1 MMEYVF
7 DFMRLLGGDRAGATR
22 GRGSAGRGGAGRGA
36 KPGVLLQ
43 LRLVFYGV
51 LLGLMIP
58 VIRQVDWSP
67 LVPPGLKVEWPT
79 GFGIAWPAGH
89 LRVPGGWGWG
99 RDAAK
104 TGVSSDAAAAGTA
117 RNGGAATGG
126 VTTGTLA
133 TAAGVA
139 SAASTAAA
147 AASALSGGKPVSA
160 RFTICG
166 RAKRIN
172 CMVDGD
178 TFWMAGT
185 KIRIAD
191 IDTPETHP
199 PRCAREARLGRAA
212 TVKMQGMLNAGPF
225 KLAPIKRDVDRYGR
239 KLRIVER
246 GGVSL
251 GALLVR
257 QGLARRYGGGKRSPW
272 C

>member
-7 DFMRLLGGDRAGATR
+7 DFMRLLSGDRAGATR
-22 GRGSAGRGGAGRGA
+22 RGGSSRGA
-36 KPGVLLQ
+36 APGVLLQ
-43 LRLVFYGV
+43 LRLVSLGV
-51 LLGLMIP
+51 LLGLMMP
-58 VIRQVDWSP
+58 VIRQIDWSA
-67 LVPPGLKVEWPT
+67 LVPPGLTIEWPT

-99 RDAAK
+99 ADAAK
-104 TGVSSDAAAAGTA
+104 AEASAAAVAAAGAATKA
-117 RNGGAATGG
+117 GAAATGA
-126 VTTGTLA
+126 LA

-139 SAASTAAA
+139 SAASSAAA
-147 AASALSGGKPVSA
+147 LASALSGGKAVSA
-160 RFTICG
+160 HFTICG
-166 RAKRIN
+166 HAKRID

-199 PRCAREARLGRAA
+199 PRCAREGRLGEAA
-212 TVKMQGMLNAGPF
+212 TVKMQALLNAGPF
-225 KLAPIKRDVDRYGR
+225 TLTPIKRDVDRYGR

-246 GGVSL
+246 DGVSL
-251 GALLVR
+251 GAVLVR
-257 QGLARRYGGGKRSPW
+257 HGLARHYGGGKRSPW

>member
-1 MMEYVF
+1 MEYVF

-22 GRGSAGRGGAGRGA
+22 GRGGSARGTR
-36 KPGVLLQ
+36 PGVLLQ

-51 LLGLMIP
+51 LLGLMMP
-58 VIRQVDWSP
+58 VIRQIDWAA
-67 LVPPGLKVEWPT
+67 LVPPGLKIEWPT

-99 RDAAK
+99 ADAAK
-104 TGVSSDAAAAGTA
+104 AEASSAAAGAATNA
-117 RNGGAATGG
+117 GAATAA
-126 VTTGTLA
+126 TAATGALA

-139 SAASTAAA
+139 SAATTVAA
-147 AASALSGGKPVSA
+147 AASALSGGKAVSA

-166 RAKRIN
+166 HAKRID

-199 PRCAREARLGRAA
+199 PRCAREARLGQAA
-212 TVKMQGMLNAGPF
+212 TLKMQALLNAGPF
-225 KLAPIKRDVDRYGR
+225 TLTPIKRDVDRYGR

-246 GGVSL
+246 GGESL
-251 GALLVR
+251 GAVLVR
-257 QGLARRYGGGKRSPW
+257 HGLARRYGGGKRSPW
-272 C
+272 CGWS

>member
-1 MMEYVF
+1 MEYVF

-22 GRGSAGRGGAGRGA
+22 GRGSARRPA
-36 KPGVLLQ
+36 PGILLQ

-51 LLGLMIP
+51 LLGLMMP
-58 VIRQVDWSP
+58 VIRQIDWSA
-67 LVPPGLKVEWPT
+67 LVPPGLKIEWPT

-89 LRVPGGWGWG
+89 FRVPGGWGG
-99 RDAAK
+99 AEAEDSAK
-104 TGVSSDAAAAGTA
+104 AEASSAAAASGA
-117 RNGGAATGG
+117 VADAGGATAA
-126 VTTGTLA
+126 TGTLA
-133 TAAGVA
+133 TAAGIA

-166 RAKRIN
+166 HAKRVN

-199 PRCAREARLGRAA
+199 PRCPREARLGRAA
-212 TVKMQGMLNAGPF
+212 TLKMQALLNAGPF
-225 KLAPIKRDVDRYGR
+225 TLVPIKRDVDRYGR
-239 KLRIVER
+239 KLRLVER
-246 GGVSL
+246 DGESL
-251 GALLVR
+251 GAVLVSH
-257 QGLARRYGGGKRSPW
+257 GLARRYGGGKRSPW
-272 C
+272 CGWG

>member
-1 MMEYVF
+1 MEYVF

-22 GRGSAGRGGAGRGA
+22 GRGGSSRSA

-51 LLGLMIP
+51 LLGLMMP
-58 VIRQVDWSP
+58 VIRQIDWAA
-67 LVPPGLKVEWPT
+67 LVPPGLKIEWPT

-99 RDAAK
+99 ADAAK
-104 TGVSSDAAAAGTA
+104 TGVSSAGSAGAAGTT
-117 RNGGAATGG
+117 GAAT
-126 VTTGTLA
+126 TATGALA
-133 TAAGVA
+133 TAAGVV
-139 SAASTAAA
+139 SAASTVAA
-147 AASALSGGKPVSA
+147 AASALSGGKAVSA

-166 RAKRIN
+166 HAKRID

-212 TVKMQGMLNAGPF
+212 TLKMQALLNAGPF
-225 KLAPIKRDVDRYGR
+225 TLTPIKRDIDRYGR

-251 GALLVR
+251 GAVLVR
-257 QGLARRYGGGKRSPW
+257 QGLARKYGGGKRSPW

>member
-22 GRGSAGRGGAGRGA
+22 GRGGSGRRA

-51 LLGLMIP
+51 LLGLMVP
-58 VIRQVDWSP
+58 VIRQIDWP
-67 LVPPGLKVEWPT
+67 ALVPPGFKIEWPT

-89 LRVPGGWGWG
+89 LRVPGGWSK
-99 RDAAK
+99 AADVAK
-104 TGVSSDAAAAGTA
+104 AEASSAASAASGASTA
-117 RNGGAATGG
+117 ASGATGALG
-126 VTTGTLA
+126 

-147 AASALSGGKPVSA
+147 AASALSGGSPVAA

-166 RAKRIN
+166 HAKRID

-199 PRCAREARLGRAA
+199 PRCAYEARAGKAA
-212 TVKMQGMLNAGPF
+212 TVAMQALLNAGPF
-225 KLAPIKRDVDRYGR
+225 ELVPIKRDMDRYGR
-239 KLRIVER
+239 KLRLVER
-246 GGVSL
+246 NGKSL
-251 GALLVR
+251 GAVLVR
-257 QGLARRYGGGKRSPW
+257 RGLARRYGGGKRAGW
-272 C
+272 CGWRRWV

>member
-1 MMEYVF
+1 MEYVF
-7 DFMRLLGGDRAGATR
+7 DFMRLLSGDRAGATR
-22 GRGSAGRGGAGRGA
+22 RGGSARRPA
-36 KPGVLLQ
+36 PGVLLQ

-51 LLGLMIP
+51 LLGLMMP
-58 VIRQVDWSP
+58 VIRQIDWSA

-89 LRVPGGWGWG
+89 LRVPGGWGSATDTP
-99 RDAAK
+99 RTEA
-104 TGVSSDAAAAGTA
+104 SSATATAAGAVATS
-117 RNGGAATGG
+117 GAP
-126 VTTGTLA
+126 TTGTLA
-133 TAAGVA
+133 TAASVA

-147 AASALSGGKPVSA
+147 AASALSGGKAVSA

-166 RAKRIN
+166 HAKRID

-199 PRCAREARLGRAA
+199 PRCAREARLGQAA
-212 TVKMQGMLNAGPF
+212 TRKMQALLNAGPF
-225 KLAPIKRDVDRYGR
+225 TLVPIKRDVDRYGR
-239 KLRIVER
+239 KLRLVER

-251 GALLVR
+251 GAVLVR
-257 QGLARRYGGGKRSPW
+257 HGLARRYGGGKRSPW
-272 C
+272 CGTA

>member
-1 MMEYVF
+1 
-7 DFMRLLGGDRAGATR
+7 MRLLSGDRAGATR
-22 GRGSAGRGGAGRGA
+22 GRGGAGRSA
-36 KPGVLLQ
+36 APGVLLQ

-51 LLGLMIP
+51 LLGLMMP
-58 VIRQVDWSP
+58 VIRQIDWSA
-67 LVPPGLKVEWPT
+67 LVPPGLKIEWPT

-99 RDAAK
+99 ADAAK
-104 TGVSSDAAAAGTA
+104 AEASAAAAGSATTA
-117 RNGGAATGG
+117 GAPTTATGA
-126 VTTGTLA
+126 LA

-139 SAASTAAA
+139 SAATTVAA
-147 AASALSGGKPVSA
+147 AASALSGGKAVSA

-166 RAKRIN
+166 HAKRID

-199 PRCAREARLGRAA
+199 PRCAREARLGQAA
-212 TVKMQGMLNAGPF
+212 TVKMQALLNAGPF
-225 KLAPIKRDVDRYGR
+225 TLTPIKRDVDRYGR

-246 GGVSL
+246 GGESL
-251 GALLVR
+251 GAMLVR
-257 QGLARRYGGGKRSPW
+257 HGLARHYGGGKRSGW
-272 C
+272 CAISPV

>member
-1 MMEYVF
+1 MEYVF
-7 DFMRLLGGDRAGATR
+7 DFMRLLSGDRAGAPR
-22 GRGSAGRGGAGRGA
+22 RGGAGRGA
-36 KPGVLLQ
+36 APGIMLQ

-51 LLGLMIP
+51 LLGLMVP
-58 VIRQVDWSP
+58 VIRQIDWAA

-89 LRVPGGWGWG
+89 LRVPGGWSKAA
-99 RDAAK
+99 DAAASQA
-104 TGVSSDAAAAGTA
+104 SSSSAAAAG
-117 RNGGAATGG
+117 AATSAA
-126 VTTGTLA
+126 GTLT

-139 SAASTAAA
+139 SAASTVAAA
-147 AASALSGGKPVSA
+147 AAALSGGKPVSA

-166 RAKRIN
+166 HVKRID

-199 PRCAREARLGRAA
+199 PRCAREARLGQAA
-212 TVKMQGMLNAGPF
+212 TLKMQALLNAGPF
-225 KLAPIKRDVDRYGR
+225 TLTPIKRDVDRYGR

-246 GGVSL
+246 DGVSL
-251 GALLVR
+251 GAVLVR
-257 QGLARRYGGGKRSPW
+257 HGLARHYGGGKRSPW
-272 C
+272 CGMG